1 MPDDKTCMPLN
12 EDPVD
17 TVVSKDDF
25 VLSIADA
32 LVADI
37 VPSTLTDPLVIL
49 VIWTKFYF
57 WLSLTFGSL
66 INLTS

>member
-49 VIWTKFYF
+49 VI
-57 WLSLTFGSL
+57 
-66 INLTS
+66 